1 MSSNDVDGSNE
12 DLTEKKGR
20 WVEITEETFEQYDL
34 PFLSGLSETEL
45 RAKMEEFNAEGRPL
59 QIWLVD

>member
-45 RAKMEEFNAEGRPL
+45 RVKMEEFNAEGRPL